1 MEGSYRIRQR
11 KVKVGESRSTL
22 KVEVATLKVEVLQL
36 LLVASLKG
44 TVSFNLGHHRR
55 DGHDVT
61 DQRRDGPDVIGAGN
75 TVDPGFTSS

>member
-1 MEGSYRIRQR
+1 MEGSYQIRQR
-11 KVKVGESRSTL
+11 KVKVGESRS
-22 KVEVATLKVEVLQL
+22 TLKVEVLQL